1 MLGCDDVETDQVV
14 AIAARTTIA
23 DAAMILRMKS
33 IAFPVGS
40 TECDRPSACSM
51 SGSLCVGRFTR
62 CDGHHRMFDR
72 RPPAVTLEL
81 VTGGA
86 TISRR
91 AQHGPP
97 PQDLPDPVD
106 GHSSR
111 PWRRDTAAMRRYEEG
126 TYWWSLSIRR
136 PQPSRAPGAA
146 TVGAK
151 AGRMLKFLRDH
162 F

>member
-1 MLGCDDVETDQVV
+1 VAKYFKISIGELLSLSANGLQSQTKETEIRVGGGGVTLGCDDVETDQVV

-51 SGSLCVGRFTR
+51 SGSLCAGRFKR

-111 PWRRDTAAMRRYEEG
+111 PWRRDSAAMRRYE
-126 TYWWSLSIRR
+126 L
-136 PQPSRAPGAA
+136 
-146 TVGAK
+146 
-151 AGRMLKFLRDH
+151 
-162 F
+162 